1 MRDDEF
7 EWDVA
12 KALANSAN
20 HGVAF
25 EVAREVFGDPYTVY
39 WVDDRFDYDETR
51 YSAIGSAQGRVL
63 YVAYTMTDERV
74 RIISARRAEPREQR
88 RYHEAKT

>member
-1 MRDDEF
+1 MT
-7 EWDVA
+7 
-12 KALANSAN
+12 NSNGTTPKRWRTAPTT
-20 HGVAF
+20 ASPLRS
-25 EVAREVFGDPYTVY
+25 REVFGDPYTVY
-39 WVDDRFDYDETR
+39 WADDRFDYDETR